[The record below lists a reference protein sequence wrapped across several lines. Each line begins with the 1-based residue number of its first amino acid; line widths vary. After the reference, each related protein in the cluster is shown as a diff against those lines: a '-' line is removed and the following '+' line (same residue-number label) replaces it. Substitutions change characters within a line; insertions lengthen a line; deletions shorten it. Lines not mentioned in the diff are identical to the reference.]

1 VPAELLDTLIE
12 TVFLASILSLVSVGF
27 VVMFRATGVVS
38 FAQGYLMLLGAVI
51 YYYFAGGVS
60 AHGWRL
66 FVGLPVTAIIVGL
79 VGVLSYRLLF
89 ARLAGG
95 EAFMISVATIGL
107 GIFIQTICIIV
118 FGSTPVPNAEPSSSG
133 FNLITSVSVPWNYVI
148 IFVTSLI
155 FIGAIFAY
163 LFGTQIG
170 LSMRAVASRPLLAAQ
185 SGINVRRVSA
195 IAWGLGG
202 AAAALAGIGY
212 SWSALIDPVG
222 IPDLGLVAF
231 PVLILGGLDSIGGAV
246 IGSCIIALVESA
258 TITWINGE
266 TTDVIVYALM
276 IIVIMIRPTG
286 LFGSREL
293 TRL

>member
-1 VPAELLDTLIE
+1 
-12 TVFLASILSLVSVGF
+12 
-27 VVMFRATGVVS
+27 
-38 FAQGYLMLLGAVI
+38 
-51 YYYFAGGVS
+51 
-60 AHGWRL
+60 
-66 FVGLPVTAIIVGL
+66 
-79 VGVLSYRLLF
+79 
-89 ARLAGG
+89 
-95 EAFMISVATIGL
+95 
-107 GIFIQTICIIV
+107 
-118 FGSTPVPNAEPSSSG
+118 
-133 FNLITSVSVPWNYVI
+133 VPWNYVI